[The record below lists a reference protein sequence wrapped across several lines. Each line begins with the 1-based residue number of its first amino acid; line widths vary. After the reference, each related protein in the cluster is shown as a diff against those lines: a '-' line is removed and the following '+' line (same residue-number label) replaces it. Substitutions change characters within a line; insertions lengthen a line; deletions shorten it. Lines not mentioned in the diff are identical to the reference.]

1 MGQEQSNSN
10 EVPSGGDQ
18 ESHAE
23 PGNGKRIPNNPG
35 PDIDS
40 SASDPGVRVVQRIEE
55 ACRSEDSG
63 SAEAKQ
69 LLEKSKQLPL
79 PQPLLPAQPED
90 SLTAALH
97 GAQMIQEIRT
107 LFGNL
112 LATAEQAKPSFLGI
126 IDSSGDREQKNQPP
140 QPQTAQASSSTQTLP
155 SGGDDDRVSD
165 TQTTQ
170 PATAIATAPTARDSM
185 FLHAE
190 AIEKVITECTGGKRM
205 NKVVDA
211 QKRLITHIRQIS
223 ELATRLETAVALNVE
238 SAKNT
243 TRAMEKLDRL
253 SMSVADVHDSLENIV
268 ATANILGASHFA
280 DNEEMRSFKDFL
292 KHNPPKT

>member
-10 EVPSGGDQ
+10 EVPSGGGQ
-18 ESHAE
+18 ESRAE
-23 PGNGKRIPNNPG
+23 LGNGKSTPNNPRRVIG
-35 PDIDS
+35 S
-40 SASDPGVRVVQRIEE
+40 STNDPGVRVVQRIEE
-55 ACRSEDSG
+55 TCRPEDSE

-69 LLEKSKQLPL
+69 LLEKSKRLPL

-126 IDSSGDREQKNQPP
+126 IDSSDDHEQKIQPP
-140 QPQTAQASSSTQTLP
+140 RPQSAQASSSTQTLP
-155 SGGDDDRVSD
+155 GGGDDDRESN
-165 TQTTQ
+165 TQTAQSPTT
-170 PATAIATAPTARDSM
+170 ATSTTARDPIS
-185 FLHAE
+185 LHAD
-190 AIEKVITECTGGKRM
+190 AIEKVIAECTGGKRM

-211 QKRLITHIRQIS
+211 QKHLIAHIHQVA